1 MTLLPRQPPSVPE
14 GVEVVYRNGDRVAC
28 EVYYVGEQDG
38 LHVWEATAAVDIQQ
52 IARLH
57 VDVLPGLTS
66 VRLKNVE

>member
-1 MTLLPRQPPSVPE
+1 MH
-14 GVEVVYRNGDRVAC
+14 
-28 EVYYVGEQDG
+28 YVGEQDG
-38 LHVWEATAAVDIQQ
+38 MHVWEATATVDIQQ